1 LGESFGLGGEDI
13 AEVEAE
19 GFAFFFAANVGAED
33 VVLFGFRI
41 EAVEVA
47 IALPA
52 HVAGVEKLGVEAA
65 VAAVVHGNFSRGD
78 ELTAPPIIARVW

>member
-33 VVLFGFRI
+33 VVLFGFGI

-52 HVAGVEKLGVEAA
+52 HVTGVEKLGVKPAISA
-65 VAAVVHGNFSRGD
+65 IIDRDFSRGD
-78 ELTAPPIIARVW
+78 ELTAPPIISRVW